1 MLDSVSLTAYHCAM
15 RKHTTMDLD
24 MHLVGEAAQVLGTTR
39 TTDTVHAALAEVVN
53 RRRRLGLLD
62 IDTDLDLVGLDEI
75 RSHRFA
81 ERRAPY
87 KSAHE

>member
-1 MLDSVSLTAYHCAM
+1 M

-24 MHLVGEAAQVLGTTR
+24 MHLVDEAALVLGTTR

-62 IDTDLDLVGLDEI
+62 IDTDLDMAGLDEI

-81 ERRAPY
+81 ERGAAYRPGE
-87 KSAHE
+87 K

>member
-1 MLDSVSLTAYHCAM
+1 M

-24 MHLVGEAAQVLGTTR
+24 MHLVDEAASVLGTTR

-62 IDTDLDLVGLDEI
+62 IDTDLDLAGLDEI

-81 ERRAPY
+81 ERRATYRPG
-87 KSAHE
+87 KK